1 MIKLVK
7 AYIYRFKFYVGRD
20 KTGDIIWVRRKAE
33 VKILAETEKSYKI
46 RFLQPTYKHKTGYI
60 TWVSKRKVK
69 LENTREHTL
78 KSDKEIIAG
87 DINLFCQ
94 DLCVCSDCKF
104 CPLRYYKD
112 VGGKR
117 ENKKKEKF

>member
-1 MIKLVK
+1 M
-7 AYIYRFKFYVGRD
+7 
-20 KTGDIIWVRRKAE
+20 RRKAG
-33 VKILAETEKSYKI
+33 VKILAETEKFYKI

-69 LENTREHTL
+69 LENIREHTL

-87 DINLFCQ
+87 DINLFYQ

-117 ENKKKEKF
+117 ENKKKEKV